1 MLLGLQTFVI
11 SGRARPSNDNNNNNN
26 NNNNLQIEVRP
37 EAKSN

>member
-26 NNNNLQIEVRP
+26 NNNLQIEVRP

>member
-26 NNNNLQIEVRP
+26 LQIEVRP